1 MPFDF
6 PKLYHSFRYA
16 LAGLRYAWRHEQN
29 FRLQVMVALV
39 VIILI
44 AVLQPALRDT
54 LLLILLI
61 AFVLTLELVNTAL
74 EKVTDLLQPRIH
86 HYAEVMK
93 DLLAAAVFVSSLTAL
108 ILGLI
113 IFWPYLIRF
122 IRL

>member
-1 MPFDF
+1 VPFDF
-6 PKLYHSFRYA
+6 RKLRRSFRYA

-29 FRLQVMVALV
+29 FRVHIVAALV
-39 VIILI
+39 VVVLILI
-44 AVLQPALRDT
+44 LQPALRDT

-93 DLLAAAVFVSSLTAL
+93 DLLAAAVFISSLTAL
-108 ILGLI
+108 IIGI
-113 IFWPYLIRF
+113 VIFWPYFIRF
-122 IRL
+122 IRP

>member
-6 PKLYHSFRYA
+6 LKLRRSFRYA
-16 LAGLRYAWRHEQN
+16 LAGLRYAWRNEQN
-29 FRLQVMVALV
+29 FRVHVVAALIV
-39 VIILI
+39 VLLIL
-44 AVLQPALRDT
+44 VLQPALRDT

-93 DLLAAAVFVSSLTAL
+93 DLLAAAVLLSSLTAL
-108 ILGLI
+108 ILGII
-113 IFWPYLIRF
+113 IFWPYFIRF